1 VSAVYTVTPTA
12 ALHLLSSSC
21 GPLPIAEVWRW
32 HAPSRSSPSACSQVA
47 CSPLELQ
54 MSADHLMADP
64 RSSSAKPSLVDN
76 VKRPMTVTECWVEAC
91 CFEQK
96 LLSTTKHL
104 VFQPL
109 PASMPISGTKTF
121 NIHLSGYSSDQVTY
135 LRRLVRV
142 IGATNVAS
150 MNRLTTHLVTNRR
163 EGPKVEKAREWGI
176 VIVGEE
182 WLLEM
187 GRTGQVALTEP
198 FRVKPVV
205 GSASGQESRSL
216 AGESC
221 GTGAQTLYFVA
232 AVIGRDDGVV
242 ERN

>member
-1 VSAVYTVTPTA
+1 MP
-12 ALHLLSSSC
+12 
-21 GPLPIAEVWRW
+21 PDP
-32 HAPSRSSPSACSQVA
+32 
-47 CSPLELQ
+47 
-54 MSADHLMADP
+54 LMADP
-64 RSSSAKPSLVDN
+64 RSSSAKPSPVDN

-109 PASMPISGTKTF
+109 PASMPISGTKSF

-163 EGPKVEKAREWGI
+163 DGPKVEKAREWGI
-176 VIVGEE
+176 VIVREE

-187 GRTGQVALTEP
+187 GRTGQVAVTEP
-198 FRVKPVV
+198 FKVEPVV
-205 GSASGQESRSL
+205 GSALGQESHTH
-216 AGESC
+216 ACESH
-221 GTGAQTLYFVA
+221 GARAQTLWFVA
-232 AVIGRDDGVV
+232 AEIR
-242 ERN
+242 RND